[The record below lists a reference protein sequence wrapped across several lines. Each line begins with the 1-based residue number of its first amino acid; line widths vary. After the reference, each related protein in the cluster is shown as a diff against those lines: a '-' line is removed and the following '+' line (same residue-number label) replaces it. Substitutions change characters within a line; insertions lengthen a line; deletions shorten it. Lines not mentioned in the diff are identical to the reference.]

1 MKKVRKLVIL
11 AGGLGTRLAEE
22 TALKP
27 KPMVEIGG
35 IPILVH
41 IMNLYA
47 YYGHTDFYIA
57 LGYKANCIEDYFK
70 NFKNEWNIK
79 LIDTGLDTLT
89 GERCKIISEHIGNE
103 TSFLTYGDGL
113 SDININHLLD
123 FHNKH
128 GKKITISAVHPTAR
142 FGELELDGDKVSSFE
157 EKPQL
162 QKGWINGGFFVCEPS
177 FFEYINGNI
186 MLEREP
192 IERAVMESEIRAYKH
207 EGFWQCMDTLRDKQ
221 LLEKLW
227 NQDNAPWKYK

>member
-1 MKKVRKLVIL
+1 MNVIIL
-11 AGGLGTRLAEE
+11 AGGYGTRLGEI
-22 TALKP
+22 TDRIP

-35 IPILVH
+35 IPIIIH

-47 YYGHTDFYIA
+47 HYGHTDFYIA
-57 LGYKANCIEDYFK
+57 LGYKADCIEDYFK
-70 NFKNEWNIK
+70 NFKNDWNIN

-89 GERCKIISEHIGNE
+89 GERCKIISEQIDNE
-103 TSFLTYGDGL
+103 TCFLTYGDGL
-113 SDININHLLD
+113 SDININHVLD

-177 FFEYINGNI
+177 FFDYITGNI

-192 IERAVMESEIRAYKH
+192 IEKAVMESQIRAYKH

-227 NQDNAPWKYK
+227 NQDNAPWRYK